1 MSKSSDGAVRQ
12 KAMGI
17 STPAG
22 AAGKLLVATERFEDG
37 AGADKKAFRYTG
49 LLYHFTLN
57 GRRATGR
64 VYDNETETAGII
76 GFQKQPSLRFRVKKL
91 LAPAALPYG
100 DPLLAAVAT
109 YLLKETPVRHINML
123 TRAGYVPLDFARAVG
138 GADKGSSGQG

>member
-1 MSKSSDGAVRQ
+1 MSKSSGGAVRQ
-12 KAMGI
+12 NAMRLSMPVG
-17 STPAG
+17 S
-22 AAGKLLVATERFEDG
+22 AGKLVVATERFEDR
-37 AGADKKAFRYTG
+37 AGADQKTFRYTG
-49 LLYHFTLN
+49 LLYHFTLD
-57 GRRATGR
+57 GRRATAR

-91 LAPAALPYG
+91 LAPASLPYG
-100 DPLLAAVAT
+100 DPLLAAVAA